1 MDMSLVILLAA
12 FGGTA
17 AAAWVVIEMFV
28 AAKSRAEE
36 RLDEMRDPT
45 LRKDREASESEVTKK
60 KGTKE
65 AFGRLVE
72 KAQALAK
79 PLQPK
84 NESEEGKLK
93 VKLATA
99 GFRSENASNVFL
111 GMKIA
116 CLIGGG
122 FLGGGTVML
131 VSGVNQDS
139 LLKFLAS
146 GCVSG

>member
-1 MDMSLVILLAA
+1 MDMSLVIMLAA

-17 AAAWVVIEMFV
+17 AAVWVLIEMFV

-36 RLDEMRDPT
+36 RLDELRDPS
-45 LRKDREASESEVTKK
+45 LRKDRTDESEVTAKK

-84 NESEEGKLK
+84 GEEEEGKLK
-93 VKLATA
+93 VKLA
-99 GFRSENASNVFL
+99 E
-111 GMKIA
+111 
-116 CLIGGG
+116 
-122 FLGGGTVML
+122 
-131 VSGVNQDS
+131 
-139 LLKFLAS
+139 LKDKMNKEKEAAINLEVKKALEEAAKT
-146 GCVSG
+146 G